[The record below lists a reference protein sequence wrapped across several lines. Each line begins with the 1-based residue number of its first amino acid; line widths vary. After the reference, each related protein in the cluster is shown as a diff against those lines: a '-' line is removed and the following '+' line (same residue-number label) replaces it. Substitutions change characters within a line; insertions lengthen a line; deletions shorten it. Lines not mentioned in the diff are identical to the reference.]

1 MRLNLANNQKIK
13 GPTNGIMRNIKILHI
28 AIISLFFAMG
38 CRVGP
43 SFHKPVIYSPATF
56 RFDTIK
62 TDTIINIAWW
72 EIFEDEQLKKYITI
86 ALEENKDLRIAAA
99 RIEEAREF
107 LNFTK
112 ADSYPVISID
122 ALVNRGNINQQ
133 QGGISEDVNNLFYIA
148 PTISYEIDFWGKF
161 RRSNEAARAELY
173 ASEFGKRSLMIS
185 LISEV
190 AATYFLLLDFDN
202 RLEISKRTVKTRQEY
217 LKIIQ
222 ARFDKGT
229 VPQIDVN
236 QAEIQEAIAA
246 SSVPAFERAV
256 ANTEH
261 AFSILL
267 GRNPGNII
275 RTKPLPEQELSPY
288 IPPGLP
294 SDLLR
299 RRPDILQS
307 EQLLAAQTARIGVA
321 VSQRFPSISLTGLFG
336 AASTDLSNFISSD
349 AVVWSIGASLFSPI
363 YNFGKNKRRVEIE
376 RQRTEQALLQYENN
390 VIKAF
395 RDVEDALVDIDSYK
409 REFKAR
415 IRQEEAA
422 RNAAKLSH
430 KRYDGGVTSYL
441 EVLDSERSLFD
452 AELFASEVFRL
463 KLNSYIS
470 LYKAL
475 GGGWV
480 SKEEK
485 EAHDE
490 KVNSAVDN

>member
-1 MRLNLANNQKIK
+1 MKSNIIYIIILLFLA
-13 GPTNGIMRNIKILHI
+13 TT
-28 AIISLFFAMG
+28 G

-43 SFHKPVIYSPATF
+43 AFQKPTVESPETF

-62 TDTIINIAWW
+62 SDTIINIAWW
-72 EIFEDEQLKKYITI
+72 EIFKDEQLKSYITI
-86 ALEENKDLRIAAA
+86 ALEENKELKIAAS
-99 RIEEAREF
+99 RIEEAREI
-107 LNFTK
+107 LGFTK
-112 ADSYPVISID
+112 ADSYPVIGID
-122 ALVNRGNINQQ
+122 AAATRGNVNPA
-133 QGGISEDVNNLFYIA
+133 GIADDVDNLFYIA
-148 PTISYEIDFWGKF
+148 PSLSWEIDFWGKF

-173 ASEFGKRSLMIS
+173 ASEYGKRSLMVS

-202 RLEISKRTVKTRQEY
+202 RLEISRRTLTTRQQY

-229 VPQIDVN
+229 VPMIDVN

-261 AFSILL
+261 ALSILL
-267 GRNPGNII
+267 GRNPGEIARNIKL
-275 RTKPLPEQELSPY
+275 TEQDFSPD
-288 IPPGLP
+288 IPPGIP
-294 SDLLR
+294 SDLLL

-336 AASTDLSNFISSD
+336 AASNDLSNLISSD
-349 AVVWSIGASLFSPI
+349 AVAWSISGSLFSPL
-363 YNFGKNKRRVEIE
+363 YNFGKNKRRVEVE
-376 RQRTEQALLQYENN
+376 RQRTEQALLQYQNN
-390 VIKAF
+390 VLQAF
-395 RDVEDALVDIDSYK
+395 RDVEDALVAIDTYK
-409 REFKAR
+409 RELEAR
-415 IRQEEAA
+415 VRQEG
-422 RNAAKLSH
+422 AAKNATMLSR

-452 AELFASEVFRL
+452 AELSASEVLRL
-463 KLNSYIS
+463 QLNSYIS

-475 GGGWV
+475 GGGWI
-480 SKEEK
+480 SEEDK
-485 EAHDE
+485 
-490 KVNSAVDN
+490 